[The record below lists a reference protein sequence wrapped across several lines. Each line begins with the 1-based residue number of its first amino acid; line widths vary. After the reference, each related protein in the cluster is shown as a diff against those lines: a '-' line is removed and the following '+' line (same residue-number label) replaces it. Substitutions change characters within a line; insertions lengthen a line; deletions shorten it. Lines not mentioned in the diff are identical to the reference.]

1 VSTPLVNTLPDQ
13 QLLQLLSE
21 GNQLAYAEIYDRY
34 KGLLFIHAY
43 KRLNNQEEAEDV
55 IHDLFAVLWKK
66 RAEITIN
73 TELAGYLYT
82 AVRNR
87 VFKIIA
93 HKQIESDYFASIKYS
108 INEGYCI
115 TDHQVRSNELA
126 KIIESEISALP
137 PKMREIFILSR
148 QKNLSHKEI
157 ANKLNISEQTVSKQI
172 TNALKTLRIRL
183 GLFAYLIFLMK
194 F

>member
-1 VSTPLVNTLPDQ
+1 MSVVNTLTDQ
-13 QLLQLLSE
+13 ELLQLLRE
-21 GNQLAYAEIYDRY
+21 DNQLAYAEIYDRY

-73 TELAGYLYT
+73 TELASYLYT

-87 VFKIIA
+87 VFNIIG
-93 HKQIESDYFASIKYS
+93 HKKIESDYFTSIKHS

-115 TDHQVRSNELA
+115 TDHRVRSNELV
-126 KIIESEISALP
+126 KIIEKEISALP

-148 QKNLSHKEI
+148 QENLNHKEI

-172 TNALKTLRIRL
+172 TNALKTLRTRL
-183 GLFAYLIFLMK
+183 GLVVYLYFLMK

>member
-1 VSTPLVNTLPDQ
+1 MSIISILTDQ
-13 QLLQLLSE
+13 ELLQLLRE
-21 GNQLAYAEIYDRY
+21 DNRLAYAEIYDRY

-73 TELAGYLYT
+73 TEVAGYLYT

-87 VFKIIA
+87 IFKIIA
-93 HKQIESDYFASIKYS
+93 HKQIESDYFASIKHS
-108 INEGYCI
+108 ISEGYCI
-115 TDHQVRSNELA
+115 TDHRVRSNELV
-126 KIIESEISALP
+126 KIIENEISALP

-157 ANKLNISEQTVSKQI
+157 AERLNISEQTVSKQI

-183 GLFAYLIFLMK
+183 GLVVYLFFLMK
-194 F
+194 L

>member
-1 VSTPLVNTLPDQ
+1 MSIVSALTDHE
-13 QLLQLLSE
+13 LLQLLRE
-21 GNQLAYAEIYDRY
+21 DNQLAYAEIYDRY

-87 VFKIIA
+87 IFNIIA

-108 INEGYCI
+108 ISEGYCI
-115 TDHQVRSNELA
+115 TDHLVRSNELA
-126 KIIESEISALP
+126 KIIEREIFALP
-137 PKMREIFILSR
+137 PKMREVFILSR
-148 QKNLSHKEI
+148 QKNLNHKEI
-157 ANKLNISEQTVSKQI
+157 AEKLNISEQTVSKQI
-172 TNALKTLRIRL
+172 TNALKTLKDRL
-183 GLFAYLIFLMK
+183 GLMAYLLFLIK